1 MIKRTY
7 RINDVVSEEFLRMPL
22 SLLANPNYR
31 QMSLEAKF
39 VYSLLLN
46 RMTLSQNN
54 DWINEENEVY
64 LIYTREEAANTLNIS
79 YKKAIAAFKELI
91 EAGLLYEERQGRGYP
106 NLLYVLKAE
115 LSDNDAAEFSEEF
128 NAAPE
133 QNEPE
138 NAENTQMCRNGISRH
153 AETAHQELPKS
164 HIKTCQNGTSRTA
177 ESTGQDMPKSHP
189 SKINNKKT
197 ENSYIE
203 NSQSVSQS
211 YGNFSGISAAKM
223 TDGPTDDDER
233 IQEILDRCELEIF
246 SDSAR
251 QMLIQAVERLY
262 YSESLKI
269 GNARLP
275 QAKVRSYLNLLDCE
289 TLMST
294 VESMKVNEERIINPM
309 AYIMSTIINKICE
322 RESDLILSLPADYV
336 KPEDLYAMNDYSV
349 EGDEDDDDLYTGGSA
364 DDSGFCKS
372 IRGDP

>member
-46 RMTLSQNN
+46 RMTLSQKN

-91 EAGLLYEERQGRGYP
+91 EADLLYEERQGRGYP

-115 LSDNDAAEFSEEF
+115 LSDNDAAEFSEKF

-153 AETAHQELPKS
+153 AETAHQELSKS

-177 ESTGQDMPKSHP
+177 ESTGQDMPNRHTSNIYNKNTE
-189 SKINNKKT
+189 INH
-197 ENSYIE
+197 IE
-203 NSQSVSQS
+203 KSQSVNQS
-211 YGNFSGISAAKM
+211 YRNFGGIGMPKM
-223 TDGPTDDDER
+223 TDGQTDSKA
-233 IQEILDRCELEIF
+233 IQKILDSCELEIF
-246 SDSAR
+246 SDGVK
-251 QMLIQAVERLY
+251 QMLIQAIERLY

-349 EGDEDDDDLYTGGSA
+349 EGDEDDDDLYTGRSA
-364 DDSGFCKS
+364 NDTGLGKS
-372 IRGDP
+372 IRGNP